1 MTGPGTRLAAL
12 ALALAATSACF
23 VQQQGPP
30 PAPHGQGGGIA
41 ATPDADVR
49 PAQQPLVM
57 AQATEGT
64 FLVAGCNVE
73 CAGCTALDGKTF
85 VVGTLDRTGETL
97 FAGPPSAGVAFSCG
111 AAVRFGER
119 VTLRAQTAGAFVFD
133 RWRLFDPRSNDY
145 CPCARSRNPVCRID
159 VQPGLASR
167 HGRAYCGAV
176 WRPRAG
182 AVLAA
187 GPVDQP
193 PLPPGC
199 RPGDPR
205 RFTTPDGALLLAG
218 NDELTLGPGPHRFTR
233 ICVSERARLA
243 VCGQTVLEISGDATS
258 VIAGRGIG
266 PSHGGRADIVIAAAG
281 KPTLAILF
289 DNLTAPIRAS
299 FEAPGAPE
307 VYVAITGKT
316 GLELAGGPLQKV
328 ITNAGW
334 GDTHNFPACGAPP
347 ASIAR

>member
-1 MTGPGTRLAAL
+1 MGAL
-12 ALALAATSACF
+12 ALAVASGCF

-30 PAPHGQGGGIA
+30 PAGTSGQGGGTA
-41 ATPDADVR
+41 VTADTATQPIMVAQPAD
-49 PAQQPLVM
+49 
-57 AQATEGT
+57 GT

-73 CAGCTALDGKTF
+73 CAGCGGLDGKTF
-85 VVGTLDRTGETL
+85 VVGTLERTGETL
-97 FAGPPSAGVAFSCG
+97 FAGPPAAGAAFSCG
-111 AAVRFGER
+111 AAVRYGER
-119 VTLRAQTAGAFVFD
+119 VTLRAQSAAGAFVFD
-133 RWRLFDPRSNDY
+133 RWRLFDPHSSDY
-145 CPCARSRNPVCRID
+145 CPCAGSRNPVCRID
-159 VQPGLASR
+159 VQPHLASR

-176 WRPRAG
+176 WRRRAG
-182 AVLAA
+182 AVLAT
-187 GPVDQP
+187 GPVEAP

-205 RFTTPDGALLLAG
+205 RFTTSDGTLLLAG
-218 NDELTLGPGPHRFTR
+218 NDELTLGAGPHRFTR

-243 VCGQTVLEISGDATS
+243 VCGQTTLEISGDGTS

-266 PSHGGRADIVIAAAG
+266 PAHGGRTDIVIAASG

-289 DNLTAPIRAS
+289 DNLAAPIKAS